1 MPVRQIPPA
10 DLIQTLV
17 SLNVANAR
25 AAIGKS
31 LEAGYSLDQIRAIV
45 AWYQAE
51 AIPDESGKLVYPY
64 DPGQLVLRLRD
75 RDAIAAEPA
84 QGNWQG
90 GKSGF
95 WTRLAPIST
104 PKPRKQPLP
113 ATPAPKPDRI
123 PVPTTYTTTLS
134 HSELSQALDIHHA
147 PATVRQSSYRWTEG
161 GPLPKTL
168 ARWMKTVG
176 LPVDER
182 VETRDQSQQGGKAC

>member
-1 MPVRQIPPA
+1 MRSHPAPPA
-10 DLIQTLV
+10 ELIQTLV
-17 SLNVANAR
+17 ALGVADAR
-25 AAIGKS
+25 SAVKKS
-31 LEAGYSLDQIRAIV
+31 LTAGYSLDQIRSIV
-45 AWYQAE
+45 DWYRGE
-51 AIPDESGKLVYPY
+51 ALPDESGKLVFPY
-64 DPGQLVLRLRD
+64 APGQLVLRLRD
-75 RDAIAAEPA
+75 RDAIDAEPA

-113 ATPAPKPDRI
+113 APSAPKPDRLA
-123 PVPTTYTTTLS
+123 VPTTYTTSLS
-134 HSELSQALDIHHA
+134 LPEISEAMEVHHA
-147 PATVRQSSYRWTEG
+147 AATVRQSFYRWTEG

-182 VETRDQSQQGGKAC
+182 VETSDQSQQGGGN